1 MEQTLENGQVV
12 QTITIDL
19 ADFVARKQEELQMI
33 SIQMNNL
40 INQQSSILSELQS
53 LIPTE

>member
-1 MEQTLENGQVV
+1 MWQTLENWQVV
-12 QTITIDL
+12 QTTTIDL
-19 ADFVARKQEELQMI
+19 AEFVAYKQQELEII

-53 LIPTE
+53 LIPTQ